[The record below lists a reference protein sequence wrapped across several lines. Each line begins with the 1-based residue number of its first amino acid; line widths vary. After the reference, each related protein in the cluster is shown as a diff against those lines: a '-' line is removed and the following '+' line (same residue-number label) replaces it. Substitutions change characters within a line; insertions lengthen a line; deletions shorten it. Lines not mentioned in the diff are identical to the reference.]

1 MALTGS
7 GSPSQEVFKRQSGML
22 WESNRLYNLPSF
34 FSSLFSYSLVRKRL
48 MQKEINAYVAYHKQQ
63 VI

>member
-7 GSPSQEVFKRQSGML
+7 ESPSEEVFKRQSGML
-22 WESNRLYNLPSF
+22 WESNRLCNLPSF
-34 FSSLFSYSLVRKRL
+34 FSALFSYSFVRKQL
-48 MQKEINAYVAYHKQQ
+48 MQKEINACVAYHKQQ